1 MEYNIDTIIEK
12 ARSGNA
18 QELMKSLKEEDV
30 KRIKGLLQNSLLLKM
45 TQLFALRNRLSKLLS
60 SKTKS
65 SFQVS
70 CSL

>member
-30 KRIKGLLQNSLLLKM
+30 KRIKGLLQNEEACKQLLKSE
-45 TQLFALRNRLSKLLS
+45 QAKKLMEML
-60 SKTKS
+60 KRGGMIGG
-65 SFQVS
+65 
-70 CSL
+70 